1 MAKKKSPVA
10 CYCESYCLTCEI
22 GFTTREAVHVHNL
35 RVACHGE
42 RAYPVGGKW
51 KQREGYYITRSEG

>member
-1 MAKKKSPVA
+1 MGKKKTPTK
-10 CYCESYCLTCEI
+10 CYCESYCLVCEI
-22 GFTTREAVHVHNL
+22 GFTNTEAIYVHNL

-51 KQREGYYITRSEG
+51 KQRDFHHNTRSEN